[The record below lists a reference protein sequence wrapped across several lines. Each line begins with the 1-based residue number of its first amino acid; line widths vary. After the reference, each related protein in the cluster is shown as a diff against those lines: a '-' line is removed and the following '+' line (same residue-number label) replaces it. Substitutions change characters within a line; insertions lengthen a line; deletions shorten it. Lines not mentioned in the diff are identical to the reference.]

1 MAKVKIGKKEY
12 IIPRLDYGDIK
23 KIQRYKDESN
33 IDNLDF
39 DTYIMLATLQKAN
52 PELKDLTIQ
61 DFDKLLDIGEFERI
75 KLEINDQSGFNKY
88 IKKVEEKNLIP
99 GVGKK

>member
-23 KIQRYKDESN
+23 KIQRYKDESKV
-33 IDNLDF
+33 DNLDF
-39 DTYIMLATLQKAN
+39 DTYIMLYTLQKAN
-52 PELKDLTIQ
+52 PELKDLKID
-61 DFDKLLDIGEFERI
+61 DFDKMLDIGEFERI